1 MFEIP
6 GWDEFVARCEGVV
19 DKWEDK
25 KKLLLQKMA
34 NICLEEI
41 TPLIPVDTS
50 NLVSK
55 FQVGVITPDYAEVG
69 TNVEYAL
76 YVNDGHAQHRRFL
89 PIKYISVNGKGLN
102 KTEIIAK
109 YGEKFKGKKGG
120 IGGIMLKERYIPGV
134 FFLENGMQAAT
145 PRMKRLGESF
155 MVQIGREIEGSGI

>member
-1 MFEIP
+1 MRYNY
-6 GWDEFVARCEGVV
+6 D
-19 DKWEDK
+19 
-25 KKLLLQKMA
+25 
-34 NICLEEI
+34 
-41 TPLIPVDTS
+41 PLYKPFYCYLTRHD
-50 NLVSK
+50 NK
-55 FQVGVITPDYAEVG
+55 VGV
-69 TNVEYAL
+69 N
-76 YVNDGHAQHRRFL
+76 
-89 PIKYISVNGKGLN
+89 ISVNGKGLN